1 MYDKSKTKVATTQQL
16 IHRLPAGMVKG
27 DTSTELF
34 ADRETQKVYAISNG
48 QTIPFSE
55 LPGKMRAQ
63 VFAKMLAD
71 DKAMIDLNHLPAK
84 DALDK
89 FAFCIYGAADSNPD
103 FCSNGLLQ
111 EADNFICSNSCQC
124 LKWQSK
130 NITLKGQKLTY
141 REIEIIQL
149 LATDLS
155 DKMIADQLNISVS
168 TLDTHKKHLFE
179 KAEVFS
185 KNGLIMAAAAEKII
199 Q

>member
-1 MYDKSKTKVATTQQL
+1 MYDKSKTKVANSQQL
-16 IHRLPAGMVKG
+16 IHRLPAGMMQG
-27 DTSTELF
+27 DNATELF
-34 ADRETQKVYAISNG
+34 ADRNTKKVYAISNG
-48 QTIPFSE
+48 QTIPFSD

-71 DKAMIDLNHLPAK
+71 GKALIDLKNMEAK
-84 DALDK
+84 EALDR

-103 FCSNGLLQ
+103 FCSNGILK
-111 EADNFICSNSCQC
+111 EADNFICGQFCQC
-124 LKWQSK
+124 LKWNSK
-130 NITLKGQKLTY
+130 KITIKGQKLTS

-168 TLDTHKKHLFE
+168 TLYTHKKHLFE